1 MVKYSS
7 GRVSLSQGAPPRD
20 PDADRAR
27 LRRIHETAR
36 AGDLAAAAALAEAAL
51 ADGLTHP
58 MLFNLAATRL
68 EHEGRFEDALA
79 LLERGQSLAPGDVGL
94 NQALGLVLYRL
105 ERYAAALRHF
115 DAVIA
120 AQPDFAPA
128 HATRGGTLEAL
139 GDIQG
144 AQDAYRRADT
154 LQPGNLAALSGL
166 ASLASRRGQTAQAR
180 ELAERVVQA
189 QPNYPDAVMV
199 LAAADQAD
207 GLPAQGESRL
217 LALLADDRPT
227 PQQKAL
233 AQGLLGDLLD
243 TQDRTA
249 EAFAAYRACN
259 ESLLATYAPRL
270 GSGPSA
276 LDYARETLAVL
287 DEAPPGAWGARP
299 VPPGLEASGHVFL
312 MGFPRSG
319 TTLLEQVLASHP
331 DVEALEERD
340 TLYDATQAYGR
351 RPRDLEGLAAAT
363 PQRLADLREAY
374 WRRVAQEG
382 ARPQGKLFVD
392 KHPLNTFR
400 LPVIARLFPD
410 ARVLFARRDPRD
422 VVLSCFRRRFG
433 MSGPMYQLLTLPGA
447 ADFYDAAMRMG
458 ERLGAGLPLRHMV
471 VRHESLI
478 EDFDGVAREVCGF
491 LDLPWTPA
499 LRGFADRTRDR
510 GIATPSGA
518 QLARGLSAE
527 GIGQW
532 RRYAAQMAAVLP
544 TLRPWVDRFGYP
556 AE

>member
-1 MVKYSS
+1 MVEFSS
-7 GRVSLSQGAPPRD
+7 GRVSLPQGAAPRD
-20 PDADRAR
+20 ADADRAR
-27 LRRIHETAR
+27 LRQIHQTAQ
-36 AGDLAAAAALAEAAL
+36 AGDLAHATALAQAAL
-51 ADGLTHP
+51 ADGLAHP
-58 MLFNLAATRL
+58 MLFNLAAAGL

-79 LLERGQSLAPGDVGL
+79 LLERGQALAPGDVGL
-94 NQALGLVLYRL
+94 SQALGLVLHRL
-105 ERYAAALRHF
+105 ERYAAALPHF
-115 DAVIA
+115 DAVVA
-120 AQPDFAPA
+120 AQPEFAAA
-128 HATRGGTLEAL
+128 HATRGATLEAL
-139 GDIQG
+139 GDILG
-144 AQDAYRRADT
+144 AQAAYGRAAS

-180 ELAERVVQA
+180 DLAQRVVQA

-207 GLPAQGESRL
+207 GRPAQGEARL
-217 LALLADDRPT
+217 RALLADDRPT
-227 PQQKAL
+227 PQQHAL

-243 TQDRTA
+243 AQDRAA
-249 EAFAAYRACN
+249 EAFAAYCACN
-259 ESLLATYAPRL
+259 SSLQTTYAPRF
-270 GSGPSA
+270 GAAPSA
-276 LDYARETLAVL
+276 LDYARQTLAVL
-287 DEAPPGAWGARP
+287 DEAPPGAWAAQP
-299 VPPGLEASGHVFL
+299 APPGLEATGHVFL

-340 TLYDATQAYGR
+340 TLYDAMQAYGR
-351 RPRDLEGLAAAT
+351 RPRDLEGLAAAA
-363 PQRLADLREAY
+363 PQRLAELRDAY
-374 WRRVAQEG
+374 WNRVAREG

-433 MSGPMYQLLTLPGA
+433 MSGPMYQLLSLPGA

-458 ERLGAGLPLRHMV
+458 ERLGAELPLRHMV

-478 EDFDGVAREVCGF
+478 EDFDDVAREVCEF

-510 GIATPSGA
+510 GIATPSAA

-532 RRYAAQMAAVLP
+532 RRYATPMAAVLP
-544 TLRPWVDRFGYP
+544 TLRPWVERFGYP